1 MGWRVKNDNL
11 LDPRLCAR
19 CGNSGLVYCTWEMN
33 VVFPV
38 PSAGTGVFVVQ
49 GQSPNCSLVCTRTP
63 SHLRARSVAE
73 CLKKFKLLPNIQGN
87 VGPKSA
93 QNFTNSF
100 DMNRVML
107 PSHAAS
113 ESAQPSLDRYWM
125 HFHRPLERVL
135 KSRFFRWLG
144 CRVGTSESILSEL
157 KTPLLDFGTGR
168 GGPPPFPVQIRRC
181 KRVF

>member
-100 DMNRVML
+100 DMNGVML

-113 ESAQPSLDRYWM
+113 ESAQPSLDRYYQCTGVANGM
-125 HFHRPLERVL
+125 RGS
-135 KSRFFRWLG
+135 KSSFSG
-144 CRVGTSESILSEL
+144 CFCTAPFEKKLQ
-157 KTPLLDFGTGR
+157 LL
-168 GGPPPFPVQIRRC
+168 I
-181 KRVF
+181 